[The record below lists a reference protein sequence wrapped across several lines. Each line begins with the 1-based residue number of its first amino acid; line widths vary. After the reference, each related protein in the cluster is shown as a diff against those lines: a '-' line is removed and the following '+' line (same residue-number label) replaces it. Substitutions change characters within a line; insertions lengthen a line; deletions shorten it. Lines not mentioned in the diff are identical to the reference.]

1 MGEIAPRL
9 RVTIPKTVA
18 PIGAE
23 DPEELVQDA
32 IVVAAQ
38 MLHNVEAA
46 GKTVT
51 AGNIAYYTIL
61 HMKAGRRSQCRSR
74 ADVMANGTQLDHRSS
89 VLSLEEEVGY
99 DPELDEPI
107 TLGELLA
114 SRADDPS
121 MAGARN
127 LDWDEFLGTHDYRYG
142 VIVKAI
148 AEGQKPGDIARG
160 NRQTYAQLRWIILK
174 MAAEV
179 LEHMGEQILEESVR
193 APGWRSNIR
202 VKSEKAACLADRR
215 RW

>member
-1 MGEIAPRL
+1 M
-9 RVTIPKTVA
+9 VA

-23 DPEELVQDA
+23 DPEELVHDA

-38 MLHNVEAA
+38 MLQSVEAA

-51 AGNIAYYTIL
+51 AGNIAYYTVL
-61 HMKAGRRSQCRSR
+61 HMKAGRRSRCRSR
-74 ADVMANGTQLDHRSS
+74 ADVMANGTQLDHRSC

-127 LDWDEFLGTHDYRYG
+127 IDWDEFLGTHDYRYG

-148 AEGQKPGDIARG
+148 AEGQKPGDDARG
-160 NRQTYAQLRWIILK
+160 NRQTYAQLRWIILN

-179 LEHMGEQILEESVR
+179 LEHMGEQILEETVK
-193 APGWRSNIR
+193 APGWRGNLR